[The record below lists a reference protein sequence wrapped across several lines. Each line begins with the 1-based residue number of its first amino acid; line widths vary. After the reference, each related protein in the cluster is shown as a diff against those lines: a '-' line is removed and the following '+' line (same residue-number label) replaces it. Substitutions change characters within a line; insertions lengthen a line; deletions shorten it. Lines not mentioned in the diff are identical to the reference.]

1 MAGFGLKTSG
11 AEIAVDTEA
20 SFTWTGMHAFARPVA
35 FSSDQKLAIEALF
48 HPRASRGDLLF
59 QGAKH
64 VELLKLGAAGTTL
77 ISSGA
82 SLQWGYIDLNS
93 HVTGVLP
100 IRLGGTGWT
109 AAPEEGLIASD
120 GHRLWS
126 LSPGPEGSVLTVS
139 QGALSWQL
147 PKTLQGSGDADAL
160 AIWKRGNAL
169 SDSSLH
175 FHQEALVWGGASPAI
190 VMQAAIPGGLEML
203 HEGRVVR
210 LHANLS
216 ERQRLA
222 ESAGGALQISLEND
236 LATWSLVWAKADGE
250 PVTVASWSN
259 QGVLTQGTVP
269 IERLAGVLSPDC
281 GGTGIAEFAIGDIL
295 YAVAPNRLA
304 RLSTKGKEGCLL
316 GVVNGLPAWVKGA
329 SAEVSA
335 KSTDSPSSL
344 ELDEKRLWYREGKKR
359 KALVLHGD
367 DIEGKA
373 AGLSRVLEVGC
384 GGTGADLSN
393 ITQGSLIVSR
403 GPGAMGGLVQGP
415 KNTVLASDGAGRDPV
430 WQPVVMSVNAQGG
443 ILRSGS
449 DTEVTLEID
458 ASNQFNPV
466 WRGDHLFAGEVG
478 FARAPLMAKG
488 LALES
493 DPVPRSPQTGDLW
506 REGDQL
512 YYRTERA
519 TVCLSESSAPIQEP
533 RQTHYLRIACG
544 ETMEDG
550 MIQRVRTLIPHSTSK
565 PLSGAQWRI
574 VRLDILC
581 EEPPQ
586 EEGALIDVIAENGSS
601 ILLEP
606 VQIEAAARRGFTV
619 HFQQSILDADETLR
633 LVVRRRAGGD
643 LWSAWVLLEEAR

>member
-1 MAGFGLKTSG
+1 MAGFGLKISG

-59 QGAKH
+59 QGEKY

-77 ISSGA
+77 ISSGT

-100 IRLGGTGWT
+100 IRLGGTGW
-109 AAPEEGLIASD
+109 AVIPEEGLIASD

-126 LSPGPEGSVLTVS
+126 LSLGPEGSVLTVNK
-139 QGALSWQL
+139 GELSWQL
-147 PKTLQGSGDADAL
+147 PKTLQGSGDVDVL
-160 AIWKRGNAL
+160 AIWNRDNTLG
-169 SDSSLH
+169 SSCLY
-175 FHQEALVWGGASPAI
+175 FHHDALVWSGTSPAI

-203 HEGRVVR
+203 RDGSGLR

-216 ERQRLA
+216 ERKRLA
-222 ESAGGALQISLEND
+222 EKMGGSFQIDLEND
-236 LATWSLVWAKADGE
+236 LATWSLVRAMADSE
-250 PVTVASWSN
+250 PTTVASWSN
-259 QGVLTQGTVP
+259 QGVLTQGIVP
-269 IERLAGVLSPDC
+269 VERLAGILSPDC
-281 GGTGIAEFAIGDIL
+281 GGTGIADFVIGDIL
-295 YAVAPNRLA
+295 YAVAPNKLA
-304 RLSTKGKEGCLL
+304 RLSTKGKEGCVL
-316 GVVNGLPAWVKGA
+316 GVVNGLPAWTKYMPT
-329 SAEVSA
+329 EVSA
-335 KSTDSPSSL
+335 KSTGVQSSL
-344 ELDEKRLWYREGKKR
+344 ELDEKQLWYREGKKR
-359 KALVLHGD
+359 KALVLRGD

-373 AGLSRVLEVGC
+373 AGLSRILEVNC

-393 ITQGSLIVSR
+393 IDQGSLIVSR
-403 GPGAMGGLVQGP
+403 GAGAMGGLAQGP

-430 WQPVVMSVNAQGG
+430 WQAVVMTVNTQSG

-449 DTEVTLEID
+449 DAEVTLEID
-458 ASNQFNPV
+458 VSNQFNPV
-466 WRGDHLFAGEVG
+466 WRGDHLFAGEAG
-478 FARAPLMAKG
+478 FAQAPLMAKG
-488 LALES
+488 LALEN
-493 DPVPRSPQTGDLW
+493 DPAPRSPQTGDLW

-512 YYRTERA
+512 YYRTEGA
-519 TVCLSESSAPIQEP
+519 TVCLSESASPIQEP

-544 ETMEDG
+544 EIMEDG
-550 MIQRVRTLIPHSTSK
+550 MIQRVRTLIPHSPSR
-565 PLSGAQWRI
+565 PLSGVQWRI
-574 VRLDILC
+574 VRLDVLC

-586 EEGALIDVIAENGSS
+586 EDGALIDVIAENGSS

-619 HFQQSILDADETLR
+619 HFQQPILDADETLR

-643 LWSAWVLLEEAR
+643 LWSAWVLLEEAS